1 MQCDDHSHMISYLNG
16 TTHPP
21 SPSHLVGGRTATMV
35 GDNDGVFEH
44 LSDAATPLI
53 LAGHEGEGKLPTS
66 QLWGSFVERMRVM
79 VCERVCV

>member
-1 MQCDDHSHMISYLNG
+1 
-16 TTHPP
+16 
-21 SPSHLVGGRTATMV
+21 MV

-44 LSDAATPLI
+44 LPDAATPLI